1 MAETLDG
8 ASTKPISS
16 PPPSTSQTPTFT
28 SVNRSS
34 SSNAL
39 LTAKPST
46 DGLRHNGVSSKSALP
61 ESQPMTATSSS
72 SSHPPEQTNGATPE
86 TNGASPYGTRSR
98 NRTGNSR
105 PNYAEDRDPDMDF
118 EFSANRKPH
127 AMTFVDKE
135 RSSGTNTRRSS
146 NAAIPTPPQATTK
159 AASPS
164 SSRDPL
170 PGMSSF
176 SLSGEN
182 GSEHA
187 APAPSRKRKAPGAT
201 PGTQPVATAPS
212 ISAAAPM
219 RKATS
224 SAAVLSSRASNLM
237 SFALCRG
244 YLKNGKLK
252 ADDGTIL
259 SVDGT
264 LIIPPAI
271 ESYRTLPSISAT
283 TLCTDAAQ
291 TRSTSSANRRESHIT
306 LHVSWNS
313 CMWTTTDPDLSTRCE
328 SIGTSGLATS
338 SGGSMTPE
346 LSSLRC
352 NPTLAL

>member
-8 ASTKPISS
+8 ASTKSISS
-16 PPPSTSQTPTFT
+16 PPLSTSQTPTFT
-28 SVNRSS
+28 SVNKST

-46 DGLRHNGVSSKSALP
+46 DGLRHNGISSTSALP

-72 SSHPPEQTNGATPE
+72 SSHPPEQTNGVTPE

-127 AMTFVDKE
+127 AMTPADKE

-146 NAAIPTPPQATTK
+146 NAAVPTPPQAIAK

-187 APAPSRKRKAPGAT
+187 APVPSRKRKAPGAT
-201 PGTQPVATAPS
+201 PGTQHVAPTPS
-212 ISAAAPM
+212 TSAAAPI
-219 RKATS
+219 RKASS
-224 SAAVLSSRASNLM
+224 SAAVLGARASNLM
-237 SFALCRG
+237 SFASCRG

-264 LIIPPAI
+264 LISFPP
-271 ESYRTLPSISAT
+271 PSG
-283 TLCTDAAQ
+283 
-291 TRSTSSANRRESHIT
+291 R
-306 LHVSWNS
+306 
-313 CMWTTTDPDLSTRCE
+313 
-328 SIGTSGLATS
+328 
-338 SGGSMTPE
+338 
-346 LSSLRC
+346 
-352 NPTLAL
+352 

>member
-16 PPPSTSQTPTFT
+16 PPPSTSQAPTFT
-28 SVNRSS
+28 SVNKSS
-34 SSNAL
+34 SSTVLPA
-39 LTAKPST
+39 AKPST
-46 DGLRHNGVSSKSALP
+46 DALRLNGNGISSKSALP

-72 SSHPPEQTNGATPE
+72 SSHPPEQTNGATPD

-118 EFSANRKPH
+118 EFSANRKPQ
-127 AMTFVDKE
+127 AINLADKE

-182 GSEHA
+182 SSEPA

-201 PGTQPVATAPS
+201 PGTQPVATAS
-212 ISAAAPM
+212 STSAAAPA

-224 SAAVLSSRASNLM
+224 SAAMLNATASNLM
-237 SFALCRG
+237 SFTWCRG

-252 ADDGTIL
+252 ADDGTVL
-259 SVDGT
+259 SVDGMPT
-264 LIIPPAI
+264 PPP
-271 ESYRTLPSISAT
+271 SLPY
-283 TLCTDAAQ
+283 L
-291 TRSTSSANRRESHIT
+291 
-306 LHVSWNS
+306 
-313 CMWTTTDPDLSTRCE
+313 
-328 SIGTSGLATS
+328 
-338 SGGSMTPE
+338 
-346 LSSLRC
+346 
-352 NPTLAL
+352 